1 MTLISNKKKFIY
13 IKNVKVAG
21 TSIESYFEKYCIPYD
36 KDYKQ
41 SHQTD
46 YLETEYGI
54 RTSRNCGSEGT
65 LQNHSSVHQIKNYI
79 GNEKFNSYFKF
90 CVIRNPYDKMV
101 SYYFFLKN
109 LRGIQLTFKE
119 FCKKYDCRN
128 IGRYTIHGKSCI
140 DFYIRFEYLLED
152 LKKVCEILDI
162 EFKIEDLKKYKSE
175 YREKKPYQNFYDE
188 ETKKIVYEKH
198 KDEFKKFKYQF

>member
-1 MTLISNKKKFIY
+1 
-13 IKNVKVAG
+13 
-21 TSIESYFEKYCIPYD
+21 
-36 KDYKQ
+36 
-41 SHQTD
+41 
-46 YLETEYGI
+46 
-54 RTSRNCGSEGT
+54 
-65 LQNHSSVHQIKNYI
+65 
-79 GNEKFNSYFKF
+79 
-90 CVIRNPYDKMV
+90 MV

-128 IGRYTIHGKSCI
+128 IDRYTIHGKSCI
-140 DFYIRFEYLLED
+140 DFYIRFEYLLDD

-162 EFKIEDLKKYKSE
+162 EFKIEDLKNYKSE
-175 YREKKPYQNFYDE
+175 YREKKTYQDFYDE